1 MAKLDQVLGGGSS
14 DLARCPKCEY
24 KSPSRSRVRRH
35 LQSHLD
41 SPKNWRCK
49 TCHYRFAEAHQ
60 LRRHLAKQHGSRKP
74 GVLPLTPATTAGN
87 LASEAKKAG
96 LEEPAKQENKEGGNS
111 VSRELE
117 MAEQEVETEKKAM
130 RKRIRKK
137 MGLVEVAIIK
147 QREEVVQAREKL
159 VKLVDERKQCDVE
172 LSLYM

>member
-1 MAKLDQVLGGGSS
+1 M
-14 DLARCPKCEY
+14 
-24 KSPSRSRVRRH
+24 
-35 LQSHLD
+35 
-41 SPKNWRCK
+41 
-49 TCHYRFAEAHQ
+49 
-60 LRRHLAKQHGSRKP
+60 
-74 GVLPLTPATTAGN
+74 
-87 LASEAKKAG
+87 
-96 LEEPAKQENKEGGNS
+96 
-111 VSRELE
+111 SRELE